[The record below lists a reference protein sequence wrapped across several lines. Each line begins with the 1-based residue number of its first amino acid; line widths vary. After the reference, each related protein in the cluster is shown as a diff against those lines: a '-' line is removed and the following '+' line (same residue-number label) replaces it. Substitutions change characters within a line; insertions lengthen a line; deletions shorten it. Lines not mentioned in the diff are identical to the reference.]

1 MLLLNLGGPETLED
15 VQPFLYNL
23 FADPDIIRLPPI
35 AQFLQPA
42 IATLIST
49 LRAPK
54 SSEGCAPLAPPRAR
68 AGAQS
73 ASARRAASDPRRAAL
88 SPQA

>member
-1 MLLLNLGGPETLED
+1 MCPNPETHSPVPQVRDKVGVLLLNQGGPETLDD

-23 FADPDIIRLPPI
+23 FADPDIIRLPPLV
-35 AQFLQPA
+35 QFLQPL

-54 SSEGCAPLAPPRAR
+54 SSEGCAP
-68 AGAQS
+68 
-73 ASARRAASDPRRAAL
+73 
-88 SPQA
+88 